1 MKPLRIVYVLAY
13 VGLLATAFLVFNDLP
28 PAESGLA
35 DWFFDIRA
43 QSAAEGTLK
52 RNGWEMT
59 YVDSETKTPYTVR
72 ITSLEI
78 GDRRGWYGKVEFEL
92 VDMNTGER
100 YRRCTGARWV
110 SRRWTWAAG
119 P

>member
-1 MKPLRIVYVLAY
+1 VKPLRIVYILAY

-28 PAESGLA
+28 PDESGLV
-35 DWFFDIRA
+35 DWFFDVRA
-43 QSAAEGTLK
+43 QGADEGTPK
-52 RNGWEMT
+52 RNGWELA
-59 YVDSETKTPYTVR
+59 YVDAQTETPYTVR

-92 VDMNTGER
+92 ADMNTGER
-100 YRRCTGARWV
+100 YHRCTGARWV
-110 SRRWTWAAG
+110 NRKWTWAVL